1 MIISTDCGLSSNSP
15 PTGRVRASVVERVD
29 GPTLTG
35 FVEDHAAPDA
45 IVYTDEATAY
55 TTLANRHAVKHGVG
69 EWVRDQIHING
80 MESFWSMLKRAHM
93 GTFHKLSPKHLDR
106 YVQEF
111 AGKHNMRN
119 SGTLAQMRST
129 AARLV
134 GRTLLYR
141 DLVAKNGLS
150 SGARSA

>member
-1 MIISTDCGLSSNSP
+1 MAERTRWPWPVSRIAPRAACGRRWS
-15 PTGRVRASVVERVD
+15 RRVD

-80 MESFWSMLKRAHM
+80 MESFWSMLKRGYV
-93 GTFHKLSPKHLDR
+93 GTYHKMSPDHLDR
-106 YVQEF
+106 YVGEF
-111 AGKHNMRN
+111 EGRHNVRNRNTIDQMAGMVRGAESK
-119 SGTLAQMRST
+119 
-129 AARLV
+129 RL
-134 GRTLLYR
+134 RYA
-141 DLVAKNGLS
+141 DLVDHKHCGHATS
-150 SGARSA
+150 I